1 MGELFGVP
9 VPVLALALG
18 IIFAIFGLALVFIAV
33 RNPILVRMAMRNVRR
48 RPARGLLIIIGLMLA
63 TAIITSAFTTGDS
76 ITFSIKKNVI
86 DSLHSLDEIIRID
99 EDSEVW
105 EGQPLP
111 EEFSQTIFQELA
123 PILDADQDIDGVLP
137 VLVEQIAVVNLRSQQ
152 FEINAL
158 FSGLD
163 PARAAA
169 FDPLVD
175 T

>member
-1 MGELFGVP
+1 MDELFGVP

-18 IIFAIFGLALVFIAV
+18 IIFALFGLALVFIAV

-76 ITFSIKKNVI
+76 ITFSIKSNVI
-86 DSLHSLDEIIRID
+86 DSLHSLDDLIRID

-111 EEFSQTIFQELA
+111 E
-123 PILDADQDIDGVLP
+123 
-137 VLVEQIAVVNLRSQQ
+137 
-152 FEINAL
+152 
-158 FSGLD
+158 
-163 PARAAA
+163 
-169 FDPLVD
+169 
-175 T
+175 